1 MAVARAVTGQ
11 KFDPHL
17 VFKIPYLTAER
28 RLRRIQASLSR
39 LGETAR
45 LPTTRRIRSVAAC
58 AADAQAMTWSTR
70 CTALLMIRSRGI
82 AHHLS
87 PTRRWPPRN
96 LECR

>member
-1 MAVARAVTGQ
+1 VIEKGLARRGQFDAADATGQ

-45 LPTTRRIRSVAAC
+45 LRY
-58 AADAQAMTWSTR
+58 
-70 CTALLMIRSRGI
+70 
-82 AHHLS
+82 
-87 PTRRWPPRN
+87 RN
-96 LECR
+96 EISKMS

>member
-45 LPTTRRIRSVAAC
+45 LRY
-58 AADAQAMTWSTR
+58 
-70 CTALLMIRSRGI
+70 
-82 AHHLS
+82 
-87 PTRRWPPRN
+87 RN
-96 LECR
+96 EISKMS